1 MDENEVNKENLLDI
15 SNPYQTYIKGT
26 PKKHLKSVVKNYK
39 LTKHIN
45 KGKGKAFIIEN
56 NM

>member
-15 SNPYQTYIKGT
+15 SNPYQTYTKGA
-26 PKKHLKSVVKNYK
+26 PKKCLKSAVENHK

-45 KGKGKAFIIEN
+45 KSKDKAFIMEN
-56 NM
+56 NI